1 MAKMYIN
8 GECRE
13 MTPEEE
19 LLFGFEDKV
28 VEPNKTDPLTEM
40 VTAMSTATTI
50 AQMRTAAKSFL
61 DKTDV

>member
-1 MAKMYIN
+1 MYVD
-8 GECRE
+8 GGCRE

-19 LLFGFEDKV
+19 LLYGVEDEV
-28 VEPNKTDPLTEM
+28 IDSTQTNPLTEM

-61 DKTDV
+61 DKTNI